1 MPLAPRCLLQPPHHP
16 MPCALHRACPHEPQP
31 LPFVA
36 SLDLAVPGTRSHR
49 GCPQP
54 SPELACLPAQ
64 FPSLSFRTGP
74 ARGLE
79 AHNPAAAKG
88 KGREESYKG
97 GRWPQPESAP
107 SRG

>member
-1 MPLAPRCLLQPPHHP
+1 MPS
-16 MPCALHRACPHEPQP
+16 ALHRACPQEPQP

-36 SLDLAVPGTRSHR
+36 SLDLAVLGTGNHR

-64 FPSLSFRTGP
+64 FPSLSFWTRP

-79 AHNPAAAKG
+79 AHNPETAKG

-97 GRWPQPESAP
+97 GRWLQPEPAP